1 MPQRICIISFDHWNY
16 DKHITTALRK
26 KGVDSHHIK
35 IGGYKHASVYDKVTN
50 TLSKIF
56 LNKNLKKKRR
66 QDFIVSELDRL
77 GFQDQILVINPEVID
92 LEHHLQI
99 KKRTNKY
106 NAYLYDSMERNCI
119 AHLLN
124 GVFNTIYSF
133 DSNDVNNYNFLPI
146 TNYNYLEEVKAKA
159 KEVHDAVYVG
169 SLDDRVP
176 LLIDLA
182 TKFKTMNLD
191 FNCVV
196 LGKNKALDALK
207 AKGADY
213 ITFKDNYISQEQ
225 LIEEYKKAKVIVD
238 FVRDKQTGL
247 SFRFFEALA
256 LKKKVITNNKNVLN
270 YSFYN
275 PNNIFV
281 MDDVNALPSID
292 FFTTE
297 YEELVPDTYNNYT
310 IDKWIEKVFN
320 LK

>member
-1 MPQRICIISFDHWNY
+1 MPQKICIISFDHWNY
-16 DKHITTALRK
+16 DKHITAALQK
-26 KGVDSHHIK
+26 KGVDSYHIK
-35 IGGYKHASVYDKVTN
+35 IGDYKHASVFDKITN
-50 TLSKIF
+50 ALSKVF
-56 LNKNLKKKRR
+56 LNKNLKKLRR
-66 QDFIVSELDRL
+66 QDFIVDELDRL

-119 AHLLN
+119 AHLLD
-124 GVFNTIYSF
+124 GVFDTIYSF
-133 DSNDVNNYNFLPI
+133 DANDVDNYNFLPI

-159 KEVHDAVYVG
+159 KEVYDAVYIG

-182 TKFKTMNLD
+182 KKFKTMNLN

-196 LGKNKALDALK
+196 LGKNKKLDALK
-207 AKGADY
+207 AKGAEY
-213 ITFKDNYISQEQ
+213 IKFKENYISQEQ

-238 FVRDKQTGL
+238 FVREKQTGL

-256 LKKKVITNNKNVLN
+256 LKKKMITNNKNVLN

-281 MDDVNALPSID
+281 MDGENALPSMD

-297 YEELVPDTYNNYT
+297 YEELLPDTYDNYT
-310 IDKWIEKVFN
+310 IYKWIEKVFN

>member
-16 DKHITTALRK
+16 DRHITTALRK

-56 LNKNLKKKRR
+56 LNKNLKKIRR
-66 QDFIVSELDRL
+66 QDFIVTELDRL

-99 KKRTNKY
+99 KKSTNKY
-106 NAYLYDSMERNCI
+106 NAYLYDSMERNCV
-119 AHLLN
+119 AHLLD
-124 GVFNTIYSF
+124 GVFDTIYSF
-133 DSNDVNNYNFLPI
+133 DSNDVDNYNFLPI

-196 LGKNKALDALK
+196 LGKNKALDAIK

-213 ITFKDNYISQEQ
+213 ITFKDNYISQDQ

>member
-1 MPQRICIISFDHWNY
+1 MPQKICIISFDHWNY
-16 DKHITTALRK
+16 DKHITAALQKR
-26 KGVDSHHIK
+26 GIESYHIK
-35 IGGYKHASVYDKVTN
+35 IGDYKHASVLDKITN
-50 TLSKIF
+50 ALSKVF
-56 LNKNLKKKRR
+56 LNKNLKKLRR
-66 QDFIVSELDRL
+66 QDFIVDELNRL

-99 KKRTNKY
+99 KKCTHKY
-106 NAYLYDSMERNCI
+106 NAYLYDSMERNSI
-119 AHLLN
+119 SHLLD
-124 GVFNTIYSF
+124 GIFDTIYSF
-133 DSNDVNNYNFLPI
+133 DANDVENYNFLPI
-146 TNYNYLEEVKAKA
+146 TNYNYLNEVKIKA
-159 KEVHDAVYVG
+159 KEVYDAIYVG

-182 TKFKTMNLD
+182 KKFKTMDLN

-196 LGKNKALDALK
+196 LGKNKKLDALK
-207 AKGADY
+207 EKGAEY
-213 ITFKDNYISQEQ
+213 IDFRDNYISQEQ
-225 LIEEYKKAKVIVD
+225 LIENYKKAKVIVD
-238 FVRDKQTGL
+238 FVREKQTGL

-281 MDDVNALPSID
+281 MNDVNALPSID

-297 YEELVPDTYNNYT
+297 YEELAPDIYNNFT
-310 IDKWIEKVFN
+310 IDKWVEKVFN